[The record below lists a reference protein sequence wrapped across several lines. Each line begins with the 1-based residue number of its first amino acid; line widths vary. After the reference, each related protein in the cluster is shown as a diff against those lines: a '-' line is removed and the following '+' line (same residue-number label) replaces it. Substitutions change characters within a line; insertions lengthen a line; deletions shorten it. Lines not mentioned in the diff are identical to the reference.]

1 MVRHGHHR
9 RDWPPAS
16 IDRLAAYRLQRSA
29 IPSTGPDTLSYSAP
43 RLVTHTTRLQGV
55 GDLRQRGI
63 HSAFVS
69 STPLPQRASS
79 RDVAIMRQ
87 VERYI
92 CSLALSFLRGVYDR
106 PSQ

>member
-1 MVRHGHHR
+1 MVRHGHLR
-9 RDWPPAS
+9 RDGHLP
-16 IDRLAAYRLQRSA
+16 RKAAYRLQRSA
-29 IPSTGPDTLSYSAP
+29 IPSTRPGTLSNSAP
-43 RLVTHTTRLQGV
+43 RLVTNTTRLQGV

-79 RDVAIMRQ
+79 RDVAIMR
-87 VERYI
+87 RAPFGL
-92 CSLALSFLRGVYDR
+92 SSALSFLRGVYDR